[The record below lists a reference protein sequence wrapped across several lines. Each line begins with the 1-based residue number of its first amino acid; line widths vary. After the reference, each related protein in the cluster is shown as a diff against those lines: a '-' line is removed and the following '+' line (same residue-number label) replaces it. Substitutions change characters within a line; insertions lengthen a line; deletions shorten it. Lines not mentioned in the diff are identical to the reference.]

1 MQKNRKTKLTV
12 ELRGGSFYDF
22 RPDHSQPGRYT
33 MDMSAQSTVLLE
45 NSKMRVGAPLS
56 LCNGGSTAIPATWTC
71 EGTNAQLVATMDF
84 GVTGAAGVNLVFR
97 PGKGGFSAPAI
108 AVSNKVAFAASSY
121 GEGPVTVSV
130 PKDAEIWSES
140 SWAETTLIS
149 APNGIN
155 TNVIRFAEL
164 KRPGG
169 SFLYLPEGTD
179 NPTSLVFRLRKPGF
193 ILILK

>member
-1 MQKNRKTKLTV
+1 M
-12 ELRGGSFYDF
+12 
-22 RPDHSQPGRYT
+22 
-33 MDMSAQSTVLLE
+33 
-45 NSKMRVGAPLS
+45 
-56 LCNGGSTAIPATWTC
+56 
-71 EGTNAQLVATMDF
+71 
-84 GVTGAAGVNLVFR
+84 
-97 PGKGGFSAPAI
+97 
-108 AVSNKVAFAASSY
+108 
-121 GEGPVTVSV
+121 TVSV